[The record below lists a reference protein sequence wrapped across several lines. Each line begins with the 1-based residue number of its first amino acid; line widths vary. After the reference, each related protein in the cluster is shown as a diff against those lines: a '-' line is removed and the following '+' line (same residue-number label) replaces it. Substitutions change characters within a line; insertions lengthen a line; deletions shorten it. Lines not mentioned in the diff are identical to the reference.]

1 MITQES
7 LSFASRV
14 AWTCDNGLPDLNV
27 AFTPKAPEEA
37 ASSAPAASQAGEK
50 RDSND
55 QGLSIK
61 APRLGF
67 KGILLSTL
75 RSNNTPSLIG
85 NLLIVSHLNLGF
97 ALNVICAGLA
107 IYNEGFARLKLKQGD
122 AQTTGTRSEGLISK
136 ARDLLSTPGIYRYS
150 LSVAFVLCA
159 AENFIAGAANTLLT
173 PTFVFLALGNFFTA
187 RDINRDFSTIDRDVP
202 SKKASPLLECLANG
216 ALWWGIA
223 DILAGISALELNGI
237 SLQEAP
243 PIFYSAALTSLCGIL
258 AVFALGKRAN
268 SSPLPF
274 GFNAACN
281 YQFGLGNLIY
291 LSSGGIAPTLCLWG
305 TGSVILALGKIFPPR
320 AQNEG
325 GVNNEK
331 TS

>member
-7 LSFASRV
+7 MSLGSRV
-14 AWTCDNGLPDLNV
+14 AWACNDGVPSLNV
-27 AFTPKAPEEA
+27 EFRPTKTEEA
-37 ASSAPAASQAGEK
+37 TSIAPAANQAGEE
-50 RDSND
+50 RDPND
-55 QGLSIK
+55 QELSTT

-122 AQTTGTRSEGLISK
+122 SQTTGTRSEGLISK
-136 ARDLLSTPGIYRYS
+136 AKDLLSTPGIYRYS
-150 LSVAFVLCA
+150 LSIAFVFCA

-187 RDINRDFSTIDRDVP
+187 RDINRDLSTRDRDV
-202 SKKASPLLECLANG
+202 SIKKASPLVECLANG

-237 SLQEAP
+237 SLLEAP

-268 SSPLPF
+268 RSPLPF

-281 YQFGLGNLIY
+281 YQFGIGNFQY

-320 AQNEG
+320 AQKEG
-325 GVNNEK
+325 
-331 TS
+331 